1 MIQSLRAIAPYCMVV
16 LVTLAWSAAPA
27 AAQDLSTD
35 QIYKQLAKP
44 PAAEFRGNKPLSVD
58 QLKRRRDIRIAIP
71 SVDINTINFAFDSAA
86 VPASQRWKLRNLAAA
101 MRRFLRRRPFEV
113 FLLEG
118 HTDAVGSRA
127 YNQAISRRRAASVRR
142 TLINYFRI
150 PPHALETAG
159 YGEDYLLIPTRREE
173 WRNRRVTVRRITDII
188 RPQF

>member
-1 MIQSLRAIAPYCMVV
+1 MSPSCRMVL
-16 LVTLAWSAAPA
+16 LVALASIAAPA
-27 AAQDLSTD
+27 AAQDLSTE

-44 PAAEFRGNKPLSVD
+44 PAAELRSGKPMTVD
-58 QLKRRRDIRIAIP
+58 QLKRRRDVRIAIP

-118 HTDAVGSRA
+118 HTDAVGRRA
-127 YNQAISRRRAASVRR
+127 YNQALSRRRAASVRR
-142 TLINYFRI
+142 TLTDYFGVPR
-150 PPHALETAG
+150 HALETVG
-159 YGEDYLLIPTRREE
+159 YGEEFLLIPTDRAE

-188 RPQF
+188 RPQY

>member
-1 MIQSLRAIAPYCMVV
+1 MSPPFRMV
-16 LVTLAWSAAPA
+16 LVAAFAWFTAPA
-27 AAQDLSTD
+27 AAQDLSTE

-44 PAAEFRGNKPLSVD
+44 PAAEFRGDKRLTVD
-58 QLKRRRDIRIAIP
+58 QLKRRRDVRIAIP

-86 VPASQRWKLRNLAAA
+86 IPASQRWKLRNLAAA

-127 YNQAISRRRAASVRR
+127 YNQTLSRRRAASVRR
-142 TLINYFRI
+142 TLIDYFNV
-150 PPHALETAG
+150 PPRALETDG
-159 YGEDYLLIPTRREE
+159 YGEDFLLIPTSRAE

-188 RPQF
+188 RPQY

>member
-1 MIQSLRAIAPYCMVV
+1 MSPLFRMVL
-16 LVTLAWSAAPA
+16 LVALAWIAAPA
-27 AAQDLSTD
+27 AAQDLSTE

-58 QLKRRRDIRIAIP
+58 QLKRRRDIRITIP

-118 HTDAVGSRA
+118 HTDAVGSRT
-127 YNQAISRRRAASVRR
+127 YNQALSRRRAASVRS
-142 TLINYFRI
+142 TLIDYFRV
-150 PPHALETAG
+150 PPHALETVG
-159 YGEDYLLIPTRREE
+159 YGEDYLLIPTNRAE
-173 WRNRRVTVRRITDII
+173 WRNRRVTVRRITDVI
-188 RPQF
+188 RPQY